1 MLEGF
6 VGFPAEYASRYR
18 EKGYWEDRSLRDQF
32 ADNLFGPYADRVAV
46 IDGDVRMLARTMQIA
61 VRASPFKLML

>member
-6 VGFPAEYASRYR
+6 VGFPAEYAARYR

-32 ADNLFGPYADRVAV
+32 ADNLFGP
-46 IDGDVRMLARTMQIA
+46 
-61 VRASPFKLML
+61 